1 MRMELIGK
9 KGEAELSENRKRNK
23 SVLVRLTDE
32 EYEMLSVKA
41 AATEKTMPTFL
52 RELGLK
58 QDIESPLIRKEDATE
73 IAKQIRMIGNNL
85 NQLTKLAHQ
94 GQIRVVQA
102 DDARRELERLWQL
115 LSSYRRKTPTN

>member
-1 MRMELIGK
+1 M
-9 KGEAELSENRKRNK
+9 
-23 SVLVRLTDE
+23 RLTDE

-41 AATEKTMPTFL
+41 AATEKTIPTFL
-52 RELGLK
+52 RELGLN
-58 QDIESPLIRKEDATE
+58 QDIEPPLIRKEDATE